1 MAVGIVVVSHSRAL
15 AEAAVALASEMVHKD
30 PPPLEIAAGTPDGG
44 FGTDAA
50 EVMNA
55 IGTVDQGDGVAIF
68 TDLGSAIMSAG
79 SPSSCWTVT
88 PRSTGSS
95 PPPSSRASSP
105 AWSARPWALLSTR
118 WPAMRATRWPP
129 RSRTSARSEKG

>member
-1 MAVGIVVVSHSRAL
+1 MTVGIVVVSHSRAL

-50 EVMNA
+50 EVMTA

-68 TDLGSAIMSAG
+68 TDLGSAIMSAEMAIEFLDG
-79 SPSSCWTVT
+79 DPATYRIVAA
-88 PRSTGSS
+88 PFVEGLVAGIV
-95 PPPSSRASSP
+95 RASMGGSLE
-105 AWSARPWALLSTR
+105 AVAKDAEGALASKVKHIGAR
-118 WPAMRATRWPP
+118 
-129 RSRTSARSEKG
+129 

>member
-50 EVMNA
+50 EVVNA

-68 TDLGSAIMSAG
+68 TDLGSAIMSAELAIELLDG
-79 SPSSCWTVT
+79 DPEVYRIV
-88 PRSTGSS
+88 PAPFVEGLVAGMV
-95 PPPSSRASSP
+95 RASLGASLD
-105 AWSARPWALLSTR
+105 AVAGDARNALAAKITHIG
-118 WPAMRATRWPP
+118 T
-129 RSRTSARSEKG
+129 K